1 MASNLEKLRFG
12 LFRRV
17 LIPSGKPVGETI
29 GAGIGVVGDLGN
41 FITETL
47 KAPYLLTLFGAATI
61 LFAALCLKKASV
73 SDTAEP
79 GEAGDFTACREC
91 QGLRISF
98 YATIAFGILMLIGQG
113 ESASERIGTSLGLIQ
128 RDVADI
134 RKAMESNIL
143 IDDPVEAEEF
153 YHNAYLQLRSSNE
166 PKAAA
171 ASLDEMYKRHSPNKM
186 DAAELYWETH
196 MAQVS
201 ASELVSRMV
210 ELGRSKRDA
219 HLIVVAARH
228 ESNGEARQKLMAEA
242 RTIDPQNPFGY
253 WDWWIANQEVI
264 EGGDMQ
270 KLLQVYRRQLT
281 GMDAALPLLESKPV
295 GHFYFRPQHAANPLE
310 TLRTQ
315 RPMVEQNVKS
325 YERIARGGKFFD
337 GR

>member
-1 MASNLEKLRFG
+1 MASYLEKLRFG
-12 LFRRV
+12 VFRRV

-41 FITETL
+41 FITDTL
-47 KAPYLLTLFGAATI
+47 KAPYLLTLFGVATA
-61 LFAALCLKKASV
+61 LFAALCLKKMGA
-73 SDTAEP
+73 AEP
-79 GEAGDFTACREC
+79 VESDDPTTCREC
-91 QGLRISF
+91 QALRISF

-134 RKAMESNIL
+134 REAMASNIV
-143 IDDPVEAEEF
+143 IDDPVEADEF
-153 YHNAYLQLRSSNE
+153 YHNAYLQLRANND

-196 MAQVS
+196 LPNAS
-201 ASELVSRMV
+201 APELVSQMV
-210 ELGRSKRDA
+210 ALGRSKRDA
-219 HLIVVAARH
+219 NLIVVAARNA
-228 ESNGEARQKLMAEA
+228 SNGDAREKLLDEAQ
-242 RTIDPQNPFGY
+242 TIDPQNPFGH

-270 KLLQVYRRQLT
+270 KLLQVYRRQLA
-281 GMDAALPLLESKPV
+281 GMDAALPLLESRPV
-295 GHFYFRPQHAANPLE
+295 GHFYFRPQHAANPLQ

-315 RPMVEQNVKS
+315 RPMVEQNVAS